1 MMPVIPKIATGIE
14 RARTVIDS
22 AVQNKKS
29 ALIEI
34 RKGEYVERKGLRK
47 IISTSGASAV
57 VMITGIVFFFL
68 LINEIFQLVKLRNRT
83 PLGWLTYWCGPKA

>member
-1 MMPVIPKIATGIE
+1 MNTVVPPVVLDRDKIKQVVE
-14 RARTVIDS
+14 RALV
-22 AVQNKKS
+22 NKKS

-34 RKGEYVERKGLRK
+34 KRGEYVERKGLRK
-47 IISTSGASAV
+47 MISTSGASAV

-68 LINEIFQLVKLRNRT
+68 LINEIFQLVKLRGRT

>member
-1 MMPVIPKIATGIE
+1 MNTVVPPVVLDQDKIKQVVE
-14 RARTVIDS
+14 RALV
-22 AVQNKKS
+22 NKKS

-34 RKGEYVERKGLRK
+34 KKGEYVERKGLRK
-47 IISTSGASAV
+47 MISTSGASAV

-68 LINEIFQLVKLRNRT
+68 LINEIFQLVKLRGRT

>member
-1 MMPVIPKIATGIE
+1 MNPIVPLSTPGKE
-14 RARTVIDS
+14 RIKQIVDAAFI
-22 AVQNKKS
+22 NKKN

-47 IISTSGASAV
+47 MISTSGASAV

-68 LINEIFQLVKLRNRT
+68 LINEIFQLVKLKGRT
-83 PLGWLTYWCGPKA
+83 PLGWLIYWCGPKA

>member
-1 MMPVIPKIATGIE
+1 MTPIIPKIATGIE
-14 RARTVIDS
+14 RARAVIDS
-22 AVQNKKS
+22 AVQNKKN

-34 RKGEYVERKGLRK
+34 RKGEYIERKGLRK

-68 LINEIFQLVKLRNRT
+68 LINEIFQLVKLRGRT